1 MKLYASIPPRAE
13 VIVVPSAAA
22 GLFMVDFIVRPFAKI
37 YEKMP
42 LVMLLVIIV
51 LYSIVGYFVL
61 KSAYMAD
68 EV

>member
-1 MKLYASIPPRAE
+1 
-13 VIVVPSAAA
+13 
-22 GLFMVDFIVRPFAKI
+22 MVDFIVRPFAKI